1 MLKLAI
7 AVPTYN
13 EVTNVEALIES
24 ISRVSAQHPDTATT
38 LFILDDSSPDGTAS
52 FVEHIAPSYTRE
64 NFAVRTIVK
73 PTKEGLGA
81 AYIHG
86 FDYILKEDF
95 DYVLQMDADLSH
107 DPKYISGF
115 IHQALADTDFVV
127 ASRYIPGGGTPDW
140 SLNRKILSRGGNF
153 YARTLLS
160 RKISDYTGGFNMY
173 SADLLRRITPHTI
186 TATGYGFLF
195 VLKYRAL
202 LASRR
207 IVELPIVFLDRT
219 NGESKIPG
227 NTLMRNF
234 FLVPRIRFSRGHV

>member
-13 EVTNVEALIES
+13 EVNNVEALIES
-24 ISRVSAQHPDTATT
+24 ISRVSAQHPEASTT
-38 LFILDDSSPDGTAS
+38 LFILDDSSPDGTAP
-52 FVEHIAPSYTRE
+52 FVEHIAPAHERD
-64 NFAVRTIVK
+64 NFTVRTIVK

-86 FDYILKEDF
+86 FDLILTEDF
-95 DYVLQMDADLSH
+95 DYVLQMDADMSH

-115 IHQALADTDFVV
+115 IHQALEQADFVV

-140 SLNRKILSRGGNF
+140 AINRKVLSRGGNF

-173 SADLLRRITPHTI
+173 SADLLRRITPETI
-186 TATGYGFLF
+186 TATGYGFLL

-202 LASRR
+202 LAAKDV
-207 IVELPIVFLDRT
+207 VELPIVFFDRT

-227 NTLMRNF
+227 NTLLRNF
-234 FLVPRIRFSRGHV
+234 LLVPRIRMSRGNV